1 MKGGWGNN
9 TWTNQRLPHIHSDG
23 RGKLTL
29 GLSTQV
35 YPQTLSAHWQGH
47 NTGMKEARA
56 LWQRL
61 LVIVLPFFPSSLLP
75 ELLAGHIGEQN
86 KDYISQTPLQ
96 LDSHVTKF

>member
-1 MKGGWGNN
+1 MGENV
-9 TWTNQRLPHIHSDG
+9 WTNQRLPHIHSDG
-23 RGKLTL
+23 RGKHTL

-47 NTGMKEARA
+47 NPGMKEARA

-61 LVIVLPFFPSSLLP
+61 LVIVLPFFPSSLLL
-75 ELLAGHIGEQN
+75 ELSAGHRVKQN

-96 LDSHVTKF
+96 LDRPT